1 MLPKKKIPNAN
12 ENFSDENFLTLTAEE
27 SVHFKNEIDKQ
38 LSETKIIDIVKAAKN
53 AKYLAMLDRGF
64 DDTEGVTMTF
74 EELERFIDEG
84 CNISR

>member
-53 AKYLAMLDRGF
+53 AKYLAMIDRSKQQLKTGKF
-64 DDTEGVTMTF
+64 VSLTDED
-74 EELERFIDEG
+74 LERFANE
-84 CNISR
+84 

>member
-12 ENFSDENFLTLTAEE
+12 ENFSAENFLALTAEE

-74 EELERFIDEG
+74 EELERFIDEE